1 MQLGAAEPNTKRTRI
16 SRAEYLARVRKQP
29 VDGVSVCDALR
40 YLVPLGDRKSI
51 LALFENRVTFGAV
64 HHWKK
69 GRRHL
74 PQWARELLTK
84 KLRAEIERRAKI
96 IETL

>member
-1 MQLGAAEPNTKRTRI
+1 MSRGNIAAAHEARRI
-16 SRAEYLARVRKQP
+16 ALAGYPTWVQITPDLHP
-29 VDGVSVCDALR
+29 VEAAIR
-40 YLVPLGDRKSI
+40 YLVPSRSRADI
-51 LALFENRVTFGAV
+51 VALFDQRAAYQSIMNWRQ
-64 HHWKK
+64 

-74 PQWARELLTK
+74 PEWARELLTK